1 MACTLEKIRH
11 GSNCEF
17 RGFFQWITIDTG
29 ANTWKGDAG
38 KSMAHGDFE
47 RRTIT
52 GLQQFSFTM
61 QSILPDGTDRVND
74 VSGWEPVAAGD
85 LRLSC
90 FAAAEQS
97 ALMQEIWSRRPMD
110 RPVHAT
116 STQQA

>member
-1 MACTLEKIRH
+1 ML
-11 GSNCEF
+11 
-17 RGFFQWITIDTG
+17 
-29 ANTWKGDAG
+29 
-38 KSMAHGDFE
+38 AHGDFE